1 MFGKKSA
8 PPQNQDANF
17 DAINANLPQQPIPHS
32 SSTENF
38 NQNEDSGENSGENT
52 GDNVG
57 ENSPEA
63 DESFEKFFAPKE
75 MPRMPAPSEID
86 EEIMVYTNPKIE
98 TQVYNNAKKQVY
110 ETLLQ
115 RFNFRSIRDSSRAE
129 QIDKINNATTRII
142 AELSL
147 PLNSAQVDLMKV
159 HIVDDALGFGPLEKI
174 LNDPEISD
182 IMINTSK
189 LVYVETRGKIFRT
202 DLTFSSEMHLI
213 GIIQKIV
220 SRVGRRV
227 DEASPMVD
235 ARMPDGSRFNAIIP
249 PLALDG
255 ALVSIRKFK
264 RDKLRLEEYISLGS
278 INEQMYKFLKV
289 CSASR
294 LNVLISGGT
303 GSGKTTLL
311 NALSAFIDVGERVI
325 TIEDAAELQLKQPH
339 VLRLETRPPN
349 IEGAG
354 AIDQRQLLKN
364 ALRMRPDRIIL
375 GEIRGNEVIDVLQ
388 AMNTGH
394 EGSMATIHANTPRD
408 CLTRLENL
416 LSMSSFQ
423 MSMEAM
429 RKQVADTINLIV
441 QIARMRDGRR
451 RITNITEVIEFEDGK
466 IKYADIFHFKPG
478 LMGEDGVL
486 HGEYIRT
493 DHVPTFSEQVYY
505 FGLLDAMNEA
515 LGIE

>member
-1 MFGKKSA
+1 MFGKKSLSGDGDQQEEFGVGNDA
-8 PPQNQDANF
+8 LSEGASDNQANK
-17 DAINANLPQQPIPHS
+17 AS
-32 SSTENF
+32 VE
-38 NQNEDSGENSGENT
+38 
-52 GDNVG
+52 
-57 ENSPEA
+57 
-63 DESFEKFFAPKE
+63 DESFEKFFSAKDSA
-75 MPRMPAPSEID
+75 PRMPSPDEIS
-86 EEIMVYTNPKIE
+86 EEIMVYTNPKVE
-98 TQVYNNAKKQVY
+98 TQVYKNAKQQVY

-115 RFNFRSIRDSSRAE
+115 RFNFRTIRDSSREE
-129 QIDKINNATTRII
+129 QEEKINSATTRII

-147 PLNSAQVDLMKV
+147 PLNSAQVDMMKV

-182 IMINTSK
+182 IMINTAN
-189 LVYVETRGKIFRT
+189 LVYVETKGKIFRT
-202 DLTFSSEMHLI
+202 DLTFTNEGHLL

-220 SRVGRRV
+220 SKVGRRV
-227 DEASPMVD
+227 DESSPMVD

-264 RDKLRLEEYISLGS
+264 RDKLRLEEYVRLGS
-278 INEQMYKFLKV
+278 VTEPMYKFLRV
-289 CSASR
+289 CAASR
-294 LNVLISGGT
+294 LNILISGGT

-311 NALSAFIDVGERVI
+311 NALSAFIDIGERVI
-325 TIEDAAELQLKQPH
+325 TIEDAAELQMKQPH

-375 GEIRGNEVIDVLQ
+375 GEIRGEEVIDVLQ

-423 MSMEAM
+423 MSMDAM
-429 RKQVADTINLIV
+429 RKQVADTIHLIV
-441 QIARMRDGRR
+441 QIARMRDGKR
-451 RITNITEVIEFEDGK
+451 RITNITEVVEMKDGK
-466 IKYADIFHFKPG
+466 IIYEDIFYFKPG
-478 LMGEDGVL
+478 LMGDDGVL
-486 HGEYIRT
+486 HGEYHST
-493 DHVPTFSEQVYY
+493 GYVPTFSEQVYY
-505 FGLLDAMNEA
+505 FGLLDEMNEA
-515 LGIE
+515 LGVQ